1 MLPGCKKLL
10 FFLCSSTITLM
21 LLGFVSSKT
30 VSKEENWKWVQ
41 RFLLQ
46 AYDYSA
52 STDLKKW
59 ELSVTPE
66 GFFRL
71 KRYFAS
77 GKQEYFSFNL
87 KRLKGVNY
95 TGTAAYGN
103 IIFNTD
109 QDDIIVQTYNDPA
122 GNIDS
127 MSTDLSIPV
136 LNIEPEK
143 LDSLKVVLSMF
154 KH

>member
-10 FFLCSSTITLM
+10 FFLCSSAIALM
-21 LLGFVSSKT
+21 LLGFVSSQT

-52 STDLKKW
+52 NTDLKKW

-71 KRYFAS
+71 KKFLSS

-87 KRLKGVNY
+87 KSLKGVNY
-95 TGTAAYGN
+95 TGTTAYGN
-103 IIFNTD
+103 IIFNTN
-109 QDDIIVQTYNDPA
+109 QDDIIVQTYNDPD

-127 MSTDLSIPV
+127 MSTNLSIPV